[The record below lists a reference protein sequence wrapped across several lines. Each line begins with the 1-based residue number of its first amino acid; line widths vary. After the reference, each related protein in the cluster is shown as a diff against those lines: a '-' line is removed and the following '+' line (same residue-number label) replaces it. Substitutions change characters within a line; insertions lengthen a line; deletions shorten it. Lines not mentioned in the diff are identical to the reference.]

1 MAKKIKAT
9 KPLKQLV
16 GVLEGGSDPSRGEAG
31 NPVKKFS
38 SFTTQQ
44 ISGVGT
50 AKQNFSNLSIS
61 GDLEGATATVTVA
74 AADAIAHT
82 GDTLVLGDY
91 ELIEGVHWVL
101 TEGDVAATQTALVTA
116 IGNLK
121 GFTAVA
127 GAGAGEVD
135 VTGPSG
141 PATVALKLISR
152 TGNLSVS
159 PSGGYMSKGGPK
171 IAGPDIT

>member
-9 KPLKQLV
+9 KPLTQLV

-31 NPVKKFS
+31 NPVKKRS

-44 ISGVGT
+44 ISAVGA
-50 AKQNFSNLSIS
+50 AKINYQGMIS
-61 GDLEGATATVTVA
+61 GAIENATATVTVDA
-74 AADAIAHT
+74 AAIPDHT
-82 GDTLVLGDY
+82 GDTLILGDY
-91 ELIEGVHWVL
+91 ELIEHVHWTV
-101 TEGDVAATQTALVTA
+101 TEDDIAATQTALVTA

-121 GFTAVA
+121 GFSAEA

-141 PATVALKLISR
+141 PSAVKAKVITR
-152 TGNLSVS
+152 TGNLSLS
-159 PSGGYMSKGGPK
+159 TSDGYMSKGGPT
-171 IAGPDIT
+171 ISAPEIT